1 MTDEIVSRGTALRN
15 RVAIVTGA
23 GNGIGRCIA
32 LAFLIGGAKV
42 AIVDKNPAS
51 LRRIADARFADDD
64 AFLLQAD
71 ATAGDEVRSV
81 VERTLQRYGHVDTLV
96 NNVGGLVGDGS
107 LEASRGDWDATLALT
122 LTSQFLFCQAV
133 APSMIARGFGR
144 IINIA
149 SNAGKYRGN
158 TGVSGLSYA
167 TAKGGVLQMTRSL
180 AHALGRHGVT
190 VNAIAPGSVMTGAGA
205 SEAAQMP
212 AELTERVIRETPLG
226 YFAAPEEI
234 ASIALFL
241 ASRDASYITG
251 AAIVANGG
259 WCTS

>member
-1 MTDEIVSRGTALRN
+1 MSDKIRRSGAALRN

-23 GNGIGRCIA
+23 GNGIGRSIA
-32 LAFLIGGAKV
+32 LAFLIEGAKV
-42 AIVDKNPAS
+42 AIVDKDPAS

-71 ATAGDEVRSV
+71 ATANDDVKSV
-81 VERTLQRYGHVDTLV
+81 VERTIQRYGYVDTLV
-96 NNVGGLVGDGS
+96 NNVGGLVGHGGI
-107 LEASRGDWDATLALT
+107 EAPRADWDATLALS

-144 IINIA
+144 IINIS
-149 SNAGKYRGN
+149 SNAGKFRGN

-167 TAKGGVLQMTRSL
+167 TAKAGVLQMTRSL

-190 VNAIAPGSVMTGAGA
+190 VNAIAPGSVLTGAGA
-205 SEAAQMP
+205 NEAARMP
-212 AELTERVIRETPLG
+212 AELTERVMRETPLG
-226 YFAAPEEI
+226 YFAAPEEM

-251 AAIVANGG
+251 ATIVANGG
-259 WCTS
+259 WCTN